1 MQIYFWDCESF
12 VHDQRTFFCGIT
24 LVPITDQIR
33 FCRPLVFATFILL
46 SFAPLCRFTICCSL
60 TRPIRSCISQFA
72 DCLLSLRFATLDS
85 VEKKGKPC
93 CNQQYLRIQYYLG
106 HLLMPSD
113 IICQLYADI
122 TLRNAH
128 RLSITSSLSESY
140 FPCTTDAGLSATS
153 DPSSPT
159 YTTIWHYSDSLMQR
173 QPSVVL
179 SPCASQSSLYWHYIN
194 VIIPSIPAFE
204 SAVWY
209 Q

>member
-1 MQIYFWDCESF
+1 MIKERFLRNHTCPDHRSDSFLSSFGLRHIYSF
-12 VHDQRTFFCGIT
+12 ELCSAM
-24 LVPITDQIR
+24 
-33 FCRPLVFATFILL
+33 PLYHLLFPYKAYSQLHFAIPGLSAVFTVRN
-46 SFAPLCRFTICCSL
+46 SR
-60 TRPIRSCISQFA
+60 
-72 DCLLSLRFATLDS
+72 LRRK
-85 VEKKGKPC
+85 KKGKPC

-140 FPCTTDAGLSATS
+140 FPCTIDAGLSATS

-173 QPSVVL
+173 QLGVVL
-179 SPCASQSSLYWHYIN
+179 SPCASQSSLY
-194 VIIPSIPAFE
+194 
-204 SAVWY
+204 
-209 Q
+209 